1 MTREKRTA
9 APQRTDCEAHT
20 STEKAQHMTAET
32 ETRRTVRCCESA
44 EFRTIEDSARRCLSE
59 NCSYAFSFR
68 EVTFHYSNGVLT
80 MRGRLPSFY
89 LKQVLQ
95 TLLRDLHGVNQI
107 NNQVDVVTSTG
118 LSSVR
123 AK

>member
-1 MTREKRTA
+1 MI
-9 APQRTDCEAHT
+9 
-20 STEKAQHMTAET
+20 AET
-32 ETRRTVRCCESA
+32 ETRRTVRCCESG
-44 EFRTIEDSARRCLSE
+44 EGHTIEGSARRCLSE

-68 EVTFHYSNGVLT
+68 DVTFHYSNGVLT

-95 TLLRDLHGVNQI
+95 TLLRDLDGVNQI
-107 NNQVDVVTSTG
+107 DNQVDVVTSTG

-123 AK
+123 AESRYT

>member
-9 APQRTDCEAHT
+9 ASQRPDCEAHA
-20 STEKAQHMTAET
+20 STERAQHMIAET
-32 ETRRTVRCCESA
+32 ETRQTIGYCESA
-44 EFRTIEDSARRCLSE
+44 KGRTIEDSARKCISE

-95 TLLRDLHGVNQI
+95 TLLRDLDGVNQI
-107 NNQVDVVTSTG
+107 NNEVDVVTSTG